1 MAMPQPLHD
10 SADLTASSSGA
21 GRSRSRPWHRY
32 RRHIVWD
39 ATVWVFC
46 LVIPL
51 VQLLLGSFAWWERL
65 LGLTGV
71 LGFIAGYVWAFSTP
85 DNRASRVGVPPPDL
99 RTRILLRELAV
110 QAFFTVL
117 TLPALGWWTACF
129 FPFFCSLILFSTTL
143 RRGIPTV
150 VVATGLL
157 AAASMLWNTHP
168 ESHWQVLGI
177 SLTEVPIIIAR
188 IAVELQ

>member
-1 MAMPQPLHD
+1 MTMPQPLRD
-10 SADLTASSSGA
+10 SADLTASSPGSK
-21 GRSRSRPWHRY
+21 RSRSRPWRLH

-39 ATVWVFC
+39 ATVWVLF
-46 LVIPL
+46 LALPII
-51 VQLLLGSFAWWERL
+51 QLLLGSFAWWERL

-117 TLPALGWWTACF
+117 TLPALG
-129 FPFFCSLILFSTTL
+129 
-143 RRGIPTV
+143 
-150 VVATGLL
+150 
-157 AAASMLWNTHP
+157 
-168 ESHWQVLGI
+168 
-177 SLTEVPIIIAR
+177 
-188 IAVELQ
+188 